1 MARFKIFLSFK
12 TSLHVLD
19 CHAMKCCVTHQ
30 AFFAIME
37 DHLDFCFLCD
47 FIVVLILSLSLFL
60 AEKRVSV
67 N

>member
-1 MARFKIFLSFK
+1 
-12 TSLHVLD
+12 
-19 CHAMKCCVTHQ
+19 MKCCVTHQ

-37 DHLDFCFLCD
+37 DHLDFCFLRD